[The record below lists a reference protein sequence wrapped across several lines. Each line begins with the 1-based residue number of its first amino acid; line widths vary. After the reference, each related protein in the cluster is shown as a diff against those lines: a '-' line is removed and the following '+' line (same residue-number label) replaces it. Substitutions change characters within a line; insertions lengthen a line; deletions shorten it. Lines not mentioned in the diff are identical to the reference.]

1 MIKIIDII
9 DIDKIE
15 FEKIYKMIKTKKIKV
30 KMILTNN
37 VNISKNLKN
46 TTIARSANAVFFL
59 YNIKVFC
66 TFYYIKTYT

>member
-15 FEKIYKMIKTKKIKV
+15 FEKIYKIIKVKKIKV

-46 TTIARSANAVFFL
+46 TTIAKVLMQCFFVF
-59 YNIKVFC
+59 
-66 TFYYIKTYT
+66 KT

>member
-15 FEKIYKMIKTKKIKV
+15 FEKIYKIIKVKKIKV

-46 TTIARSANAVFFL
+46 TTIARGANAVFFC
-59 YNIKVFC
+59 F
-66 TFYYIKTYT
+66 

>member
-15 FEKIYKMIKTKKIKV
+15 IEKIYKIIKVKKFKV

-37 VNISKNLKN
+37 INISKNLKN
-46 TTIARSANAVFFL
+46 TTIAKSANAVFFV
-59 YNIKVFC
+59 I
-66 TFYYIKTYT
+66 